1 MYLSHLTLRN
11 FRQFGDND
19 NKLELALSS
28 GVTALVGRNDSGK
41 SALIDAI
48 RYALL
53 TRDQSYIRVQ
63 PEDFHIDVSGAQA
76 EEIFIQ
82 CQLNDLNDDE
92 KGAFAEYLTYDGA
105 DVSLIVNWFARRRS
119 ESPSARRWVDVSVR
133 SGVDGMGPT
142 LEASVREL
150 LSSTYLRP
158 LRDAAREMSSGRGSR
173 LSQILANVPEINQ
186 GEAFD
191 ENVLTADPTEASK
204 LSLLGLADYFCHS
217 VKAHQGVRGA
227 ETAINTQYLSS
238 LFLRG
243 DSLQGRIDLTESG
256 SDAIRLR
263 RILERLEL
271 GLFEASTS
279 SARGYYGLG
288 SNNILYMAC
297 ELLLLG
303 REPEG
308 LPLLLI
314 EEPEA
319 HLHPQRQLRLM
330 EFLSRAAAGK
340 VKESPRAV
348 QVILSTHSPNLAS
361 TIPLQNLVL
370 LEGARAFSLAEKKTK
385 LGTGDYRFLERFLD
399 VTKSNLFFAHGVI
412 IVEGDAEALLLPT
425 LARLLG
431 TDLTEHGVSIVNVG
445 GTGLRRFSK
454 IFQRSDEASPMVS
467 VPVACV
473 ADMDVM
479 PNCAP
484 AILGLVKNDDDEKWM
499 NPRRRWKA
507 MRDFGSEDKS
517 TAQALTERRKHLGAS
532 DGQLVRTFVAD
543 YWTLEYDIAF
553 CGLAEDVYIAASLAR
568 NDTAITEDK
577 KTAADVEATAK
588 AEFKQLEQDAGD
600 DRAVLCSHIY
610 KLFHTDGASK
620 AIAAQYLASTLAAEG
635 EKEGFDP
642 IAFECRLPR
651 YIVDAIAHATGGG
664 GSTSSADGGDGSATL
679 AEGAGTAEDA
689 NG

>member
-1 MYLSHLTLRN
+1 MHLSHLALHN

-19 NKLELALSS
+19 DKLELALSS

-41 SALIDAI
+41 SAVIDAI

-63 PEDFHIDVSGAQA
+63 PEDFHIDASGAQA
-76 EEIFIQ
+76 DEVFIR
-82 CQLNDLNDDE
+82 CQLTDLNDDE
-92 KGAFAEYLTYDGA
+92 KGAFAEYLTYDDSG
-105 DVSLIVNWFARRRS
+105 VCLFVNWSARRRS

-133 SGVDGMGPT
+133 SGVDGTGPT
-142 LEASVREL
+142 FDASVREL
-150 LSSTYLRP
+150 LSSAYLRP

-173 LSQILANVPEINQ
+173 LSQILANVPEISQ

-191 ENVLTADPTEASK
+191 ENVLPAGPDAVSQ
-204 LSLLGLADYFCHS
+204 LSLLGLADYLRHS
-217 VKAHQGVRGA
+217 VKTHEGVSGA
-227 ETAINTQYLSS
+227 ETAINSQYLSS

-243 DSLQGRIDLTESG
+243 DTLRGRIDLTEGG

-330 EFLSRAAAGK
+330 DFLSSAAAGK
-340 VKESPRAV
+340 VRKSPRAV

-361 TIPLQNLVL
+361 TVPLENLVL
-370 LEGARAFSLAEKKTK
+370 LEGGRAYSLAEGETK

-399 VTKSNLFFAHGVI
+399 VTKANLFFAHGVI

-431 TDLTEHGVSIVNVG
+431 TDLTEHGVSVVNVG
-445 GTGLRRFSK
+445 GTGLRRFSR
-454 IFQRSDEASPMVS
+454 IFQRLDEASPPVS
-467 VPVACV
+467 VPVAGV

-479 PNCAP
+479 PDCAP
-484 AILGLVKNDDDEKWM
+484 TILGLVEGDDDEKWKS
-499 NPRRRWKA
+499 PRRRWKA
-507 MRDFGSEDKS
+507 TRDFGDEDKS
-517 TAQALTERRKHLGAS
+517 TEEALAKRREHLCAS
-532 DGQLVRTFVAD
+532 DGQSVCTFVAD
-543 YWTLEYDIAF
+543 HWTLEYDLAF
-553 CGLAEDVYIAASLAR
+553 CGLAEEVYIAASLAK
-568 NDTAITEDK
+568 NDAAIMEEK
-577 KTAADVEATAK
+577 KSAAEVEATAK
-588 AEFKQLEQDAGD
+588 TDFKQLTESAGG
-600 DRAVLCSHIY
+600 DRAALCSHVFD
-610 KLFHTDGASK
+610 LFHSGGASK
-620 AIAAQYLASTLAAEG
+620 AIAAQYLANTLAAEG
-635 EKEGFDP
+635 EKDGFDAT
-642 IAFECRLPR
+642 AFSGRLPR
-651 YIVDAIAHATGGG
+651 YIVEAIAHAIGADVRPAITDD
-664 GSTSSADGGDGSATL
+664 TSP
-679 AEGAGTAEDA
+679 AEDTD
-689 NG
+689 G

>member
-19 NKLELALSS
+19 EKLELAFSS

-41 SALIDAI
+41 SAVIDAI

-63 PEDFHIDVSGAQA
+63 PEDFRIDAAGVQA
-76 EEIFIQ
+76 DEMFIR
-82 CQLNDLNDDE
+82 CQLSDLNDDE

-105 DVSLIVNWFARRRS
+105 NVSLIVNWSARRRS

-133 SGVDGMGPT
+133 SGVDGAGPT
-142 LEASVREL
+142 FEASVREL
-150 LSSTYLRP
+150 LSSAYLRP

-173 LSQILANVPEINQ
+173 LSQILANVPEISQ

-191 ENVLTADPTEASK
+191 ENVLPADPAEVSK
-204 LSLLGLADYFCHS
+204 LSLLGLADYLRHS
-217 VKAHQGVRGA
+217 VKAHQGVSGA

-256 SDAIRLR
+256 SDSIRLR

-330 EFLSRAAAGK
+330 DFLSSAAAGK

-361 TIPLQNLVL
+361 IIPLENLVM
-370 LEGARAFSLAEKKTK
+370 LEGGRAFSLAEGQTK

-431 TDLTEHGVSIVNVG
+431 TDLTEHGISVVNVG

-454 IFQRSDEASPMVS
+454 IFQRSDDASRPVS
-467 VPVACV
+467 IPVANL

-479 PNCAP
+479 PDCAP
-484 AILGLVKNDDDEKWM
+484 AILGLVTGDDDKTWKST
-499 NPRRRWKA
+499 RRRWKA
-507 MRDFGSEDKS
+507 TRHFGDESKS
-517 TAQALTERRKHLGAS
+517 TKQALAEWREHLCDS
-532 DGQLVRTFVAD
+532 DGQSVRTFVAD
-543 YWTLEYDIAF
+543 HWTLEYDLAY
-553 CGLAEDVYIAASLAR
+553 CGLAEEVYSAASLAK
-568 NDTAITEDK
+568 NDGAIVEEK
-577 KTAADVEATAK
+577 KTTADVEAIAK
-588 AEFKQLEQDAGD
+588 MEFEQLVESAGG
-600 DRAVLCSHIY
+600 DRAVLCSNIY
-610 KLFHTDGASK
+610 KLFHSGGASK
-620 AIAAQYLASTLAAEG
+620 AIAAQYLANTLSAQG
-635 EKEGFDP
+635 ETADFDSAGF
-642 IAFECRLPR
+642 AGKLPP
-651 YIVDAIAHATGGG
+651 YVVAAIAHATGAEIPAV
-664 GSTSSADGGDGSATL
+664 SADDESPV
-679 AEGAGTAEDA
+679 EDA
-689 NG
+689 DG